1 MLFTLSLHLVRIIL
15 VQMFNELI
23 LQCTKERELLD
34 FLEELRNHLQ
44 CINDLKISGK
54 KMKIGSSIFT

>member
-15 VQMFNELI
+15 LQMFNELI
-23 LQCTKERELLD
+23 LQCTKERELLG

-44 CINDLKISGK
+44 CINDFKMSGK